1 MVNFYNAKT
10 NQLADWLK
18 RRSARYITIRLVSLL
33 KRYGI
38 SPARAKRRV
47 AACVRLLARHGCYPT
62 FPTPGRVVSKHAQF
76 FRELQ
81 HMGAELAIHGY
92 DHVDFRSLS
101 QAEATR
107 QFLRAAEACR
117 RSGIH
122 FEGFRCPYLGYT
134 DNMTDAIPTGMFKYS
149 SNKAIWW
156 NVVSIESIIRASAIF
171 DQLETFYQ
179 SESSQAMVSV
189 PRMSRDLLEIPVSL
203 PDDLELY
210 DGLKLGEEGI
220 RRVWTEILYQMHRRG
235 ELFVIVFHPESFEHC
250 ALAFEGV
257 LREARLLRPGVWM
270 ARLRDV
276 SRWWWEKSRFAV
288 NIASDPSG
296 LQIRFDCS
304 ERATVLVRNIPT
316 NEPTH
321 PWDGSYQVLGSRSLH
336 VPVDQR
342 PFVGVADGTPSHT
355 IAFLKEQGY
364 IVDSS
369 EHAPRCGVYLDVATM
384 ATLQTEVQLIDYIES
399 RPAPL
404 ARYWRWPDEARSALC
419 ITGDL
424 DALSLIDYA
433 SRLFTR

>member
-1 MVNFYNAKT
+1 MNFYKAKT
-10 NQLADWLK
+10 KQLADWLE
-18 RRSARYITIRLVSLL
+18 RRNARYITIRLLSLV
-33 KRYGI
+33 KRYGV
-38 SPARAKRRV
+38 SSTRAKRRV

-62 FPTPGRVVSKHAQF
+62 FPTPGRVVGKHLQF

-81 HMGAELAIHGY
+81 AMGTELAIHGY

-101 QAEATR
+101 QVEASR

-122 FEGFRCPYLGYT
+122 FEGFRCPYLSYADT
-134 DNMTDAIPTGMFKYS
+134 MADAIPTGMFKYS

-156 NVVSIESIIRASAIF
+156 NVVSPESITRASAIF
-171 DQLETFYQ
+171 DQLHTFYQ
-179 SESSQAMVSV
+179 PESSEAMVSI
-189 PRMSRDLLEIPVSL
+189 PRMSGDLLEIPLSL
-203 PDDLELY
+203 PDDLQLY
-210 DGLKLGEEGI
+210 DGLTVGEEGV
-220 RRVWTEILYQMHRRG
+220 RHAWTEILQQTHRRG
-235 ELFVIVFHPESFEHC
+235 ELFALLFHPESFEHC
-250 ALAFEGV
+250 TLAFESV
-257 LREARLLRPGVWM
+257 LGRARHLRPAVWVARLC
-270 ARLRDV
+270 DV

-288 NIASDPSG
+288 NISSDASG

-304 ERATVLVRNIPT
+304 ERATVLIRNIET
-316 NEPTH
+316 SEPTH
-321 PWDGSYQVLGSRSLH
+321 PWDDSYQVLGSRSLDL
-336 VPVDQR
+336 PVDPR
-342 PFVGVADGTPSHT
+342 PFVGVAGDTPSHT

-384 ATLQTEVQLIDYIES
+384 ATLETQVQLIDYIES
-399 RPAPL
+399 SPAPL

-419 ITGDL
+419 ITGDV